1 MVFTENE
8 TTELKSTYTDDIR
21 KEILAFANTRGG
33 KIYIGVEDDGSI
45 CGVSNPDTI
54 IQKIS
59 NSLRDTVKPDITMFL
74 CFKTKS
80 VSKKKIIEIDVQ
92 CGTHKPYYIAS
103 KGLRPE
109 GVYVRQATSSVPASD
124 FAIRQ
129 MIKDT
134 DGDNYED
141 MRSLNQQ
148 LTFNKLSDEFKK
160 RKLDFK
166 KKQMKTLGLTDNS
179 GLYTNLALLLSDQCP
194 HIIKAATFAEND
206 KSNFQDRFEFTG
218 SLLQQ
223 LEDAYKYLDMRN
235 NTRATFSGMYRE
247 DHFDY
252 PDVAIREAL
261 LNAIVHRDYS
271 VSASILISVYQNRIE
286 IISVGGLAG
295 GISYDDMMLGV
306 SYCRNK
312 KLADVFYRMKLIEAY
327 GTGIEKIMS
336 SYSGSKEKPDV
347 KVSSG
352 AYKITL
358 PNLNEPEDEDDST
371 PSGTLGPNK
380 NIEKTYSM
388 FRKRKMLTRAEI
400 EAALGVS
407 TSTARRIIEQLLLA
421 GLIKKYGSTRA
432 AVYELV
438 RK

>member
-1 MVFTENE
+1 MKITDTELNQLVSLIKEHLEIEYGNTEN
-8 TTELKSTYTDDIR
+8 
-21 KEILAFANTRGG
+21 
-33 KIYIGVEDDGSI
+33 
-45 CGVSNPDTI
+45 C
-54 IQKIS
+54 
-59 NSLRDTVKPDITMFL
+59 
-74 CFKTKS
+74 
-80 VSKKKIIEIDVQ
+80 
-92 CGTHKPYYIAS
+92 
-103 KGLRPE
+103 
-109 GVYVRQATSSVPASD
+109 SD
-124 FAIRQ
+124 EQF
-129 MIKDT
+129 
-134 DGDNYED
+134 ED

-148 LTFNKLSDEFKK
+148 LTFNKLKEEFEKRNLEFK
-160 RKLDFK
+160 R
-166 KKQMKTLGLTDNS
+166 KQMKTLGLTDND

-194 HIIKAATFAEND
+194 HIIKAATFAGKD
-206 KSNFQDRFEFTG
+206 KNNFQDRFEFTG
-218 SLLQQ
+218 SLLKQ

-336 SYSGSKEKPDV
+336 SYSGREEKPDV

-380 NIEKTYSM
+380 NIEKTYHM